1 LPNGDAYHCCAFLGH
16 SVVRI
21 NCCDPQQVLTPEC
34 LQPTAQG
41 KPQCYRLGCCSGYRE
56 DPNNPG
62 VCVKGGAPV
71 YTGPGEEGS
80 GGPGS
85 ELEGD
90 GSSGIT
96 PTPTPGE
103 AEAGVKIET
112 GEEEVTGMSAGGK
125 SRGTGAFSMEIGLW
139 ILVFLLAL
147 AALLGMYYL
156 FRPRRRH

>member
-1 LPNGDAYHCCAFLGH
+1 MCLQNGDAYHCCAFLGH

-21 NCCDPQQVLTPEC
+21 NCCDPQQVLKPEC

-56 DPNNPG
+56 DPNNPLI
-62 VCVKGGAPV
+62 CVKGGAPQ
-71 YTGPGEEGS
+71 YTGEQGS
-80 GGPGS
+80 GGS
-85 ELEGD
+85 ELDGG

-103 AEAGVKIET
+103 AEAGLAIET
-112 GEEEVTGMSAGGK
+112 GEEEVTGMSARGEG
-125 SRGTGAFSMEIGLW
+125 RGTGAISMELALW

-156 FRPRRRH
+156 FRPRRRHH